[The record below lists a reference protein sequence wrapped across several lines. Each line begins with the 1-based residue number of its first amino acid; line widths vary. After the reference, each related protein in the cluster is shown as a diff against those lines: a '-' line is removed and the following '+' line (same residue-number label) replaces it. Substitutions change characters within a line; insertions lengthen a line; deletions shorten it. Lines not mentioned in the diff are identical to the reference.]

1 MKNVHG
7 SEYKWHGTG
16 DWGGAGAIRS
26 GVEEGIQERIEIAR
40 PENAAMLL
48 GQIFH

>member
-1 MKNVHG
+1 MAWNRRLRWGRGNKEAG
-7 SEYKWHGTG
+7 GREY
-16 DWGGAGAIRS
+16 S
-26 GVEEGIQERIEIAR
+26 GENEIAR